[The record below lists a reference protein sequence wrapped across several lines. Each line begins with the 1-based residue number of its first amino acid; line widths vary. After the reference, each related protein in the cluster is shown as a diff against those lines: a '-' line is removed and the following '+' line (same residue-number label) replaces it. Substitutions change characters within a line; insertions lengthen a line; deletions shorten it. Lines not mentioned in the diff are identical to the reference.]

1 MNRLEELILFIL
13 DRAKSFGI
21 KDLSEFQLF
30 KIPYLVQVL
39 SLKYAGTLFMPDIT
53 FVRDKNGPISIDIY
67 TAIEKLIAS
76 GHIKKEV
83 IENKKY
89 GYPRYAHSLN
99 GKLPKL
105 SLNTGEIIFL
115 DNFLSKLL
123 PLSQARLKDFTYKTE
138 PMQEIQKKEREGE
151 IKKGALINFSS
162 VTVDP
167 DVVEVYSDT
176 Q

>member
-1 MNRLEELILFIL
+1 MSRLEELILFIL
-13 DRAKSFGI
+13 DRAKNFGI

-30 KIPYLVQVL
+30 KIPYLIQCL
-39 SLKYAGTLFMPDIT
+39 SLKYAGTFFVPDIT

-76 GHIKKEV
+76 GYVKKEI

-89 GYPRYAHSLN
+89 GHPRYAHSLS

-105 SLNTGEIIFL
+105 SLNTGETIFL
-115 DNFLSKLL
+115 DNFLAKLL
-123 PLSQARLKDFTYKTE
+123 LLSQVRLREIAYKTE
-138 PMQEIQKKEREGE
+138 PMQEIQKMERDGK
-151 IKKGALINFSS
+151 IKKGVLINFSS

-167 DVVEVYSDT
+167 DIVEAYSDV